1 MARENIANKWLEIA
15 ATDLDVAELNFNHG
29 YWLYSAFLCHQA
41 LEKTL
46 KAYYVS
52 THDDDPPFTHSH
64 TRLLSKCGLTDELTD
79 EQLRF
84 VTLIEPMYI
93 EARYPEQ
100 KLDAAKMLNKEA
112 CLYILNTT
120 KELIEWIK
128 QRLQNS
134 KPSMW
139 SESSSE

>member
-1 MARENIANKWLEIA
+1 MLGSYRNN
-15 ATDLDVAELNFNHG
+15 T
-29 YWLYSAFLCHQA
+29 YLCS
-41 LEKTL
+41 
-46 KAYYVS
+46 VNS
-52 THDDDPPFTHSH
+52 
-64 TRLLSKCGLTDELTD
+64 TDELTD

-100 KLDAAKMLNKEA
+100 KLDAAKMLNKDA

-134 KPSMW
+134 KPSM
-139 SESSSE
+139 

>member
-1 MARENIANKWLEIA
+1 MARNDIVQKWLAIVEQ
-15 ATDLDVAELNFNHG
+15 DLKVAELNHANG

-41 LEKTL
+41 LEKAL
-46 KAYYVS
+46 KAYWVG

-64 TRLLSKCGLTDELTD
+64 TRLLNGCGLIDELTD

-100 KLDAAKMLNKEA
+100 KLDAAKMLNKDA
-112 CLYILNTT
+112 SQYILQKT
-120 KELIEWIK
+120 KELIAWIQEK
-128 QRLQNS
+128 LSALTRL
-134 KPSMW
+134 
-139 SESSSE
+139 

>member
-1 MARENIANKWLEIA
+1 MAREDIADKWLEIA
-15 ATDLDVAELNFNHG
+15 ATDLDVAELNFNHN
-29 YWLYSAFLCHQA
+29 YWLYAAFLCHQA

-64 TRLLSKCGLTDELTD
+64 TRLLSKCELTDELTD

-100 KLDAAKMLNKEA
+100 KLDTAKMLNKEA
-112 CLYILNTT
+112 CRYILQTT
-120 KELIEWIK
+120 KELIQWIR
-128 QRLQNS
+128 QRLQEN
-134 KPSMW
+134 KPSTS
-139 SESSSE
+139 SESSNE